1 MFIWGTMLSDSMVTT
16 AGHVPQIRY
25 SASAIPPTTATS
37 HRRSRASETAQCPLV
52 LNCTIRARMP
62 VCSLFSAI
70 LLLLLDVT
78 VNIPYRS
85 VNRGGA
91 IKSDAD
97 MTGTRLKTHIPI
109 PMRG

>member
-1 MFIWGTMLSDSMVTT
+1 
-16 AGHVPQIRY
+16 
-25 SASAIPPTTATS
+25 
-37 HRRSRASETAQCPLV
+37 
-52 LNCTIRARMP
+52 MP

-85 VNRGGA
+85 VNRSGA

-109 PMRG
+109 PMQGQKKLIAGNRPDAPA